1 MKGSGWELKNSAL
14 EIASSTFIC
23 GRLYFRSDNF
33 LAHFPEDS
41 DERLESNTWILQPF
55 TYK

>member
-33 LAHFPEDS
+33 PAHFPEDS